1 LKDSVSS
8 SPAFVLDEV
17 EVTQALEILANLR
30 KQCGCKVLYSIKAL
44 PLCSVMEMAKTLVD
58 GFSVSSLF
66 EARLADEVLAGEGS
80 IHLTTPGIR
89 LDELDE
95 LSSLCS
101 HISFNSLSQYQRFSG
116 LAKAQASIGLRLNPK
131 LSFVHDD
138 RFDPCRQYSKLG
150 VDIDELLRSACLG
163 QIEGLHVHNVFSATD
178 FKPLIKTVEK
188 LRSHCLQNVGKGR
201 EHDCMDAGGRAMH
214 GAIAEE
220 RKLLGKGLARLK
232 WLNLGGG
239 YLFNQIEDRR
249 PFIDLVNKLRKD
261 FSLEVYIEPGKAV
274 VGRAGHLMA
283 TVLDSFI
290 SDGKAIAILDTSVN
304 HNPEVFEYQ
313 RQPELHEHDP
323 NGQYAAVLVGCTC
336 LAGDVF
342 GEYRFKEPLVVG
354 GRVIFKN
361 VGAYSLI
368 KANRFNGYNLPDIYV
383 SDSDRLK
390 KLKHYSYQ
398 DYRQQWRADL

>member
-1 LKDSVSS
+1 MDFQLLKDSVSS

-17 EVTQALEILANLR
+17 KVTQALEILANLR

-44 PLCSVMEMAKTLVD
+44 PLSPVMEMAKTLVD

-66 EARLADEVLAGEGS
+66 EARLADEVLAGQGS

-89 LDELDE
+89 LDDLDE

-101 HISFNSLSQYQRFSG
+101 HISFNSLSQHQRFSG
-116 LAKAQASIGLRLNPK
+116 LAKAQTSIGLRLNPK
-131 LSFVHDD
+131 LSFLHDD

-150 VDIDELLRSACLG
+150 VDIDELLRSACLD

-178 FKPLIKTVEK
+178 FTPLIKTVEK
-188 LRSHCLQNVGKGR
+188 LQFH
-201 EHDCMDAGGRAMH
+201 
-214 GAIAEE
+214 
-220 RKLLGKGLARLK
+220 LGKELAQLK

-239 YLFNQIEDRR
+239 YLFNQIEDHR

-261 FSLEVYIEPGKAV
+261 FSLEVYIEPGKAI

-290 SDGKAIAILDTSVN
+290 SDGKTIAILDTSVN

-313 RQPELHEHDP
+313 RQPELYEHDP
-323 NGQYAAVLVGCTC
+323 NGQYTAVLAGCTC

-342 GEYRFKEPLVVG
+342 GEYRFKGPLEVG
-354 GRVIFKN
+354 DRVIFKN

-383 SDSDRLK
+383 SNSDRIK
-390 KLKHYSYQ
+390 KLKHYTYQ
-398 DYRQQWRADL
+398 DYRQQWLI